1 MFPQSFRRKSQMG
14 LVLRYVKC
22 SVIEMFVFQI
32 HPSSVRTTQQ
42 LIVMVKMNVTFHGA
56 VSCLID
62 YSYETEF
69 CQYM

>member
-1 MFPQSFRRKSQMG
+1 
-14 LVLRYVKC
+14 
-22 SVIEMFVFQI
+22 MFVFQI

-69 CQYM
+69 CQYT

>member
-22 SVIEMFVFQI
+22 TVIEMFVFQI
-32 HPSSVRTTQQ
+32 DPSSVRTTHQ
-42 LIVMVKMNVTFHGA
+42 LIVMVKMKVTFHGA

-62 YSYETEF
+62 HSYETEF
-69 CQYM
+69 CQYT

>member
-1 MFPQSFRRKSQMG
+1 MG

-22 SVIEMFVFQI
+22 TVIEMFVFQI

-42 LIVMVKMNVTFHGA
+42 LIAMVKMKVIFHGA

-62 YSYETEF
+62 YNYESEF
-69 CQYM
+69 CQYT

>member
-1 MFPQSFRRKSQMG
+1 MG

-22 SVIEMFVFQI
+22 TVIEMFVFQI
-32 HPSSVRTTQQ
+32 IHYPVPGLLNNS
-42 LIVMVKMNVTFHGA
+42 LLLVKMKVTFHEA

-69 CQYM
+69 CQYT

>member
-1 MFPQSFRRKSQMG
+1 MG

-22 SVIEMFVFQI
+22 TVIEMFVFQI

-42 LIVMVKMNVTFHGA
+42 LIVMVKMNATFHGT

-62 YSYETEF
+62 HSYETEF
-69 CQYM
+69 CQYT